1 MSSGG
6 GGPQQAA
13 EKMSSLEQWANN
25 SVMDRRNA
33 ATAEAAKNP
42 WGNMPVA
49 GSANS
54 AFAGMPQTLNYTPQ
68 TIQTLPTQGQPAQQ
82 SGLSG
87 AGVNHGYN

>member
-1 MSSGG
+1 MSGG
-6 GGPQQAA
+6 GGSSQQ
-13 EKMSSLEQWANN
+13 QNDIN
-25 SVMDRRNA
+25 SRVGDVKDYRMDQQNA
-33 ATAEAAKNP
+33 ANAAAAQNP

-68 TIQTLPTQGQPAQQ
+68 TIQTLPP

>member
-1 MSSGG
+1 MSGG
-6 GGPQQAA
+6 GGGMSQQQNDINSRVGDVKDYQMDQRNTA
-13 EKMSSLEQWANN
+13 E
-25 SVMDRRNA
+25 
-33 ATAEAAKNP
+33 AEAAKNP

-87 AGVNHGYN
+87 AGVNHG

>member
-1 MSSGG
+1 MSGG
-6 GGPQQAA
+6 GGSSQQ
-13 EKMSSLEQWANN
+13 QNDIN
-25 SVMDRRNA
+25 SRVGAVKDYRMDQQNA
-33 ATAEAAKNP
+33 ANAEAAKNP

-68 TIQTLPTQGQPAQQ
+68 TIQTLPSQGQQ

>member
-1 MSSGG
+1 MSGG
-6 GGPQQAA
+6 GGSSQQ
-13 EKMSSLEQWANN
+13 QNDIN
-25 SVMDRRNA
+25 SRVGAVKDYRVDQQNA
-33 ATAEAAKNP
+33 ANAAAAQNP

-68 TIQTLPTQGQPAQQ
+68 TIQTLPSQGQQ